1 MFHFKLGKSGALDF
15 DSLDS
20 KPSIFDRFNKKGKS
34 KGNNRGRNDASD
46 DFDSGTFGRKYG
58 KSKSVNTKSGKSKTA
73 SEITGLSWAT
83 IHRKAVRRLVIA
95 GVVLVILII
104 VALYIRIEYEITSVT
119 VMGNEHYTSDEIES
133 FVFDKPYSYNSIF
146 LTLMYNNKDVENIP
160 FIERVDVDIVNPNK
174 VRINVYEKS
183 IAGYVEYL
191 GHYMYFDKDGIVVE
205 SSNEIIEGVPYVTG
219 LDYDHVVLHKAL
231 PVEDKAIFL
240 LILDITHL
248 LNKYEIMTDRI
259 AFDSDGNITLYFGD
273 ARVSLGDDEFID
285 EKINEMHLL
294 LPKLEGLS
302 GVLHMENYDGDETN
316 FSFDMD
322 REEEEENIDEN
333 SEEDE
338 NADADDA
345 ENAKKSE

>member
-1 MFHFKLGKSGALDF
+1 MFHFRFGKSDSLDF

-20 KPSIFDRFNKKGKS
+20 KPTFWDKFGRKGKS
-34 KGNNRGRNDASD
+34 KGKGKGESKTKSRID
-46 DFDSGTFGRKYG
+46 DEYESGNFAKNYD
-58 KSKSVNTKSGKSKTA
+58 KVKSGKKKTA
-73 SEITGLSWAT
+73 SEITGMSWAM
-83 IHRKAVRRLVIA
+83 IHRKAVRRLIIA
-95 GVVLVILII
+95 GIVLIILII
-104 VALYIRIEYEITSVT
+104 AAIYIRIEYEITSVT

-133 FVFDKPYSYNSIF
+133 IVFDKPYSYNSIF
-146 LTLMYNNKDVENIP
+146 LTLMYHDKNIEDVP

-174 VRINVYEKS
+174 VRINVYEKA

-219 LDYDHVVLHKAL
+219 LDYSYIVLHKEL
-231 PVEDKAIFL
+231 PVEDKSIFL

-259 AFDSDGNITLYFGD
+259 AFDSEGNITLYFGN
-273 ARVSLGDDEFID
+273 ARVSLGSDEFID

-302 GVLHMENYDGDETN
+302 GVLHMENYNGDETN

-322 REEEEENIDEN
+322 KEEEEENTDEN
-333 SEEDE
+333 SENDE
-338 NADADDA
+338 NASEDEAKS
-345 ENAKKSE
+345 EKKSE